1 MKNYIITVNGKTY
14 DVSVEEKGASQAPAV
29 SQSTPVPAAVPA
41 ASAPAPSPAGG
52 KGRIKVTAPMSGKI
66 LGVKAAVGQAVQP
79 GDVMV
84 ILEAMKMENE
94 IVAPE
99 AGTVASIDVK
109 VGDAVES
116 AQTLATLN

>member
-29 SQSTPVPAAVPA
+29 SQSTPAPV

>member
-29 SQSTPVPAAVPA
+29 SQSTPVPAAAPA

>member
-29 SQSTPVPAAVPA
+29 SQSTPVPAAASA

>member
-29 SQSTPVPAAVPA
+29 SQSTSAAAPA

>member
-29 SQSTPVPAAVPA
+29 SQSTPAPA

>member
-29 SQSTPVPAAVPA
+29 SQSTPA

>member
-29 SQSTPVPAAVPA
+29 SQSTPVPA